1 MITWYQVM
9 LVQFAA
15 QTVRYS
21 AEALKLFSFD
31 LCI

>member
-1 MITWYQVM
+1 MVPGYVGTVCCT
-9 LVQFAA
+9 
-15 QTVRYS
+15 TVRYS